1 METRWTWCVAGRTT
15 VEVMMGFM
23 NNRSM
28 RPSFWKWGL
37 LLVGL
42 FFLIDGFIPKSRLAV
57 YDPWAGVSIA
67 SLMFLLF
74 SFSCM
79 VRLK

>member
-1 METRWTWCVAGRTT
+1 MSASLRFAEPPLKTALV
-15 VEVMMGFM
+15 
-23 NNRSM
+23 NRSM

-42 FFLIDGFIPKSRLAV
+42 FFLIDGFIPKSHLAV
-57 YDPWAGVSIA
+57 YDPWSGVSIA

-74 SFSCM
+74 AFSCM

>member
-1 METRWTWCVAGRTT
+1 MSASLRFAEPPLKTALA
-15 VEVMMGFM
+15 
-23 NNRSM
+23 NRSM

-42 FFLIDGFIPKSRLAV
+42 FFLIDGFIPNSRAAA
-57 YDPWAGVSIA
+57 YDPWSGVGIA
-67 SLMFLLF
+67 LLMFLLF
-74 SFSCM
+74 AFSCM

>member
-1 METRWTWCVAGRTT
+1 MRFAESPLNTALV
-15 VEVMMGFM
+15 
-23 NNRSM
+23 NLSM

-42 FFLIDGFIPKSRLAV
+42 FFLIDGFIPKSRTAV
-57 YDPWAGVSIA
+57 YDPWSGVWIA
-67 SLMFLLF
+67 LLMFF
-74 SFSCM
+74 IFAFSCM

>member
-1 METRWTWCVAGRTT
+1 
-15 VEVMMGFM
+15 
-23 NNRSM
+23 M

-42 FFLIDGFIPKSRLAV
+42 FFLIDGFIPNSRAAA
-57 YDPWAGVSIA
+57 YDPWSGVGIA
-67 SLMFLLF
+67 LLMFLLF
-74 SFSCM
+74 AFSCM